1 MALGQRETCHYRR
14 ERNKESG
21 TSFRFDSVRSG
32 YASGLLI
39 SVMDSHKQKMSL
51 GVNSDELLGAR
62 QGGVCGRRVA
72 CRETTRKARL
82 GPVGWAGR
90 PGLSCLYLVGRWELW
105 NVFER
110 TAKM

>member
-1 MALGQRETCHYRR
+1 
-14 ERNKESG
+14 
-21 TSFRFDSVRSG
+21 
-32 YASGLLI
+32 
-39 SVMDSHKQKMSL
+39 MSL
-51 GVNSDELLGAR
+51 GVNSDALLGAR

-72 CRETTRKARL
+72 CRETTGKGRL

-110 TAKM
+110 TVEMGCAFQLQQVPWGQEKTHQESLVKDRSKMG